1 MTRLKTRGQLKE
13 RWMYFRY
20 YKVKFG
26 TPSEAVTEG
35 ELLFESSE
43 KIKGKPVE
51 DAEESAMQ
59 RNNTS
64 NIIEDEEK

>member
-1 MTRLKTRGQLKE
+1 
-13 RWMYFRY
+13 MYFRY